1 VAAEHLDEF
10 EARSAEMLRTHMS
23 ASIRWKLLDET
34 YVGGLEVA
42 RPVIETMLVGAL
54 LWLRSG
60 IDLVPVW
67 TIATLLAIAGRALL
81 CASYRR
87 NSDHIGIETWRSRF
101 VASACVEGAL
111 WGALCPVIL
120 FSSDPVTHLIVA
132 AAVGN
137 RLCEAVACS
146 SGEPRA
152 GFGQVI
158 LVLVPLVVCCICTM
172 QSIYIGYAALMTV
185 QAAAATVRI
194 RQLHRKTAGLLN
206 ANATVAKT
214 NSELEQV
221 NRKLAAQATTDPL
234 TRLNNRAGFDGAL
247 RREWGRAIREH
258 RPLTVMLMQ
267 VDQLAAINE
276 RCGTGEG
283 DECLRRVADAL
294 QLTLRRTTDV
304 AARYGVEEFAV
315 VLPDTDRVAAH
326 YLGERICAAVA
337 TLGIASPLAEHSK
350 VTVSIGHSTDIPAEV
365 LVPSNLV
372 TQADTALRRAKATGK
387 GCSCAWDQAL
397 DAASGKSPAQVQF
410 DAPPRPGAAVQ
421 AEPSRGL
428 LAGPAAGGE
437 ASLAKNGAQTQ
448 GALLHREE

>member
-1 VAAEHLDEF
+1 
-10 EARSAEMLRTHMS
+10 MS
-23 ASIRWKLLDET
+23 ASIHWKLLDET
-34 YVGGLEVA
+34 YLGGLEVV
-42 RPVIETMLVGAL
+42 RPVVETMLVGGL
-54 LWLRSG
+54 LWVRSG

-81 CASYRR
+81 CASYRKS
-87 NSDHIGIETWRSRF
+87 SDHIGLETWRLRF
-101 VASACVEGAL
+101 VASACIEGAL
-111 WGALCPVIL
+111 WGALCPIIL

-137 RLCEAVACS
+137 RLCEAVACNN
-146 SGEPRA
+146 GEPRA

-158 LVLVPLVVCCICTM
+158 LVLVPLIVCCVCTM
-172 QSIYIGYAALMTV
+172 QPIYIGYALLMTV

-276 RCGTGEG
+276 RCGTAEG

-365 LVPSNLV
+365 LVPSSLV

-397 DAASGKSPAQVQF
+397 DAASGKSPAEVRHET
-410 DAPPRPGAAVQ
+410 APRLDPARQGEAARV
-421 AEPSRGL
+421 L
-428 LAGPAAGGE
+428 LTAPAARSEGTQTI
-437 ASLAKNGAQTQ
+437 NGAQTDSR
-448 GALLHREE
+448 LSLR